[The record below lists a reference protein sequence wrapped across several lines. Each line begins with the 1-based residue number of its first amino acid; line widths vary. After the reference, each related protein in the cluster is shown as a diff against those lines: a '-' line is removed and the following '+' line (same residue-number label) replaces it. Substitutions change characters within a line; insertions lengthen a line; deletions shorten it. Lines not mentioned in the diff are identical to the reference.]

1 MAAAAS
7 GLWDSVP
14 TPFGKGQIEG
24 QQYIAY
30 LDLAGGRNT
39 KKDPHALDRNQLSI
53 SDNTWSAQGNTIGRR
68 PGNISIGTISAAVLG
83 NVSAGTTG
91 SGVSAG
97 GMVEGRF
104 FDVTALVVQ
113 GGDRNLYAAPMQLP
127 QNSTGVNSWSRIGTI
142 SGGTIA
148 AAQLYDPPGVSVTP
162 GSGSPDGT
170 LFIVDGVDTP
180 KGWNGPGNSV
190 FALNTNNLPRKN
202 GPNLPITPKYVATLF
217 SSLFYA
223 GEPTDPSM
231 VYISD
236 PFNPELFTTNLLIPT
251 SGITTSTYIG
261 APVGRGD
268 GVNGGDITGL
278 APMGGAMIVYK
289 ESSIYALTQVGILG
303 NMDWGASIASSSVGC
318 VSPRS
323 LVAFDTFHVFLGID
337 GVYVFNG
344 STTQRISDNNPDLF
358 DGSTAQIMNRK
369 TAIGVRMGLRYLLYF
384 DNGSGTSA
392 GGGSA
397 VSPGVTASGY
407 ACVGAWFDFS
417 KIDADGLPTVG
428 TISNMSVAGVAPLR
442 GANDLGNF
450 AWADALTDRVG
461 LFNGTVT
468 SGGTMVPVYADFGS
482 AYTVTVQGKADFMA
496 DVWPD
501 EAPIDVKQVD
511 SVHLLMSFPII
522 MAGQQYT
529 FTTLVTYDQLNSF
542 QASAMSQTIP
552 SPSGFIVGFA
562 VIGFAIIGSGV
573 LTPAFQ
579 DVYIPQQQPAEGTI
593 VQVQF
598 FETSANPWTCM
609 GYLVLA
615 NRQRHVG
622 SNSG

>member
-1 MAAAAS
+1 MPS
-7 GLWDSVP
+7 
-14 TPFGKGQIEG
+14 PFGQGPLEG

-53 SDNTWSAQGNTIGRR
+53 SDNTWSAQGNTIQRR
-68 PGNISIGTISAAVLG
+68 PGSVSVGGISAFG
-83 NVSAGTTG
+83 GGAGTTG
-91 SGVSAG
+91 SGVSLS
-97 GMVEGRF
+97 GMAEGRF

-113 GGDRNLYAAPMQLP
+113 SGDKHLYAAPLQLP
-127 QNSTGVNSWSRIGTI
+127 QSSTGGITWSKIGAI

-148 AAQLYDPPGVSVTP
+148 AAQLYDPPGVSVSP

-170 LFIVDGVDTP
+170 LFIVNGVDTP
-180 KGWNGPGNSV
+180 RGWNGPGNNL
-190 FALNTNNLPRKN
+190 FTLNTNNLPRKN
-202 GPNLPITPKYVATLF
+202 GGVNAPITPKYVATLF

-236 PFNPELFTTNLLIPT
+236 PFNPELFTSNLLIPT
-251 SGITTSTYIG
+251 ANITSSTYIG

-268 GVNGGDITGL
+268 GVGGGVITGL

-289 ESSIYALTQVGILG
+289 ESAIYALTQIGILG
-303 NMDWGASIASSSVGC
+303 NLDWGASIVSSSVGC

-358 DGSTAQIMNRK
+358 DGPTAQIQDR
-369 TAIGVRMGLRYLLYF
+369 TSAIGVRMGLRYLLFF
-384 DNGSGTSA
+384 DNGSGSA
-392 GGGSA
+392 I
-397 VSPGVTASGY
+397 SPGTAASGY
-407 ACVGAWFDFS
+407 ANTGVWFDFS
-417 KIDADGLPTVG
+417 RVDADGLPTVG
-428 TISNMSVAGVAPLR
+428 TISGMNVAGLAALR
-442 GANDLGNF
+442 GPKDLGNF
-450 AWADALTDRVG
+450 AWADALQDRVG
-461 LFNGTVT
+461 YFNAVATIANT
-468 SGGTMVPVYADFGS
+468 IVPVFADFGS

-501 EAPIDVKQVD
+501 EGPEDVKQVD
-511 SVHLLMSFPII
+511 SVHLLMSLPLI
-522 MAGQQYT
+522 MAGQTYT
-529 FTTLVTYDQLNSF
+529 FTTLVTYDQLNSV
-542 QASAMSQTIP
+542 QTSATTSP
-552 SPSGFIVGFA
+552 LPNPSGFIVGSA
-562 VIGFAIIGSGV
+562 IIGQATIGSGV
-573 LTPAFQ
+573 FTPAYQ
-579 DVYIPQQQPAEGTI
+579 HVYVAQPDPSEGTI

-598 FETSANPWTCM
+598 FETSTLPWTCM

-615 NRQRHVG
+615 NRQRRVG
-622 SNSG
+622 HNSG